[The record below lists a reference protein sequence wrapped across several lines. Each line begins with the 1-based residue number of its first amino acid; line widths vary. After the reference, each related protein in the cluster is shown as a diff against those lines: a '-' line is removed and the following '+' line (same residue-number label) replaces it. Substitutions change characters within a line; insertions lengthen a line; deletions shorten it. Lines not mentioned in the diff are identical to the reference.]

1 MDKLNRMSIM
11 AYIWLQN
18 MVLDAKENLK
28 SERGDTNF
36 ISIMVILGIVC
47 VVAAVF
53 IGFKD
58 QIVGKAQ
65 EMIEKLLSILGG

>member
-1 MDKLNRMSIM
+1 MDKLNRMSVM

-18 MVLDAKENLK
+18 MLLDIKENLR

-36 ISIMVILGIVC
+36 ISIVLILGIVC
-47 VVAAVF
+47 VVAALF

-58 QIVGKAQ
+58 QIVTKAQ
-65 EMIEKLLSILGG
+65 EMIQKLLDIL